1 MVVEHSPALQLY
13 LADPETRGDNLFL
26 MESNA
31 LMMALLDLKQ
41 LNIPAVPVHDALII
55 EDRPGVDTEHL
66 ACLALTR
73 AYASIANARAVA
85 RVEVRSQA
93 A

>member
-1 MVVEHSPALQLY
+1 MNGGTSILRAQMNEPA
-13 LADPETRGDNLFL
+13 ADQDDLFL
-26 MESNA
+26 MESDA

-41 LNIPAVPVHDALII
+41 FNIPAVPVHGALII

-73 AYASIANARAVA
+73 A
-85 RVEVRSQA
+85 
-93 A
+93 

>member
-1 MVVEHSPALQLY
+1 MQV
-13 LADPETRGDNLFL
+13 
-26 MESNA
+26 
-31 LMMALLDLKQ
+31 ALLELKQ

-73 AYASIANARAVA
+73 GYASVANAQAVA
-85 RVEVRSQA
+85 RVEVRSNPAYTNSSLSSVSQVSTA
-93 A
+93 P

>member
-1 MVVEHSPALQLY
+1 MQV
-13 LADPETRGDNLFL
+13 
-26 MESNA
+26 
-31 LMMALLDLKQ
+31 ALLELKQ

-73 AYASIANARAVA
+73 GYASVANAQAVA
-85 RVEVRSQA
+85 RVEVRSNPA
-93 A
+93 